1 MNLGLDPR
9 LQQAMLRHGE
19 TISPQPILSSGFA
32 DLDQF
37 LPGGGWPVGAL
48 TEILNSGDEGI
59 GELSLLMPAI
69 ARASRAGQGVVLV
82 NPPYIPFPSAWLAK
96 GVALEN
102 CSFIHTETLQEA
114 LWSAEQSLLSGACG
128 LVVFWQP
135 QGKSIDYG
143 ALHRLHLAALSGK
156 TPAVLFRARRDGNQS
171 SPAALRLLVTA
182 MAGELSVRILKRRD
196 IPLNRAIYLTLQPAT
211 WKRRQTGMRDQIE
224 RESDSLPASFTH
236 NNKPAHIAAH

>member
-1 MNLGLDPR
+1 MNLALEPR
-9 LQQAMLRHGE
+9 LQQTMLRHRV

-32 DLDQF
+32 DLDQV
-37 LPGGGWPVGAL
+37 LPGGGWPIGAL
-48 TEILNSGDEGI
+48 TEILNSGDKGI

-82 NPPYIPFPSAWLAK
+82 NPPHIPFPAAWLAK
-96 GVALEN
+96 GVALDN
-102 CSFIHTETLQEA
+102 CSFIRTETLQEA
-114 LWSAEQSLLSGACG
+114 LWSTEQSLLSVACG

-135 QGKSIDYG
+135 PNKSIDYG
-143 ALHRLHLAALSGK
+143 ALHRLHLAALNGK

-196 IPLNRAIYLTLQPAT
+196 IPLDRAIYLTLHPAT
-211 WKRRQTGMRDQIE
+211 WKRRQTGLRNPIE
-224 RESDSLPASFTH
+224 HDDDASSALFIH
-236 NNKPAHIAAH
+236 SNKPAQIAAH